1 MLARLF
7 IVNCQ
12 LQYALDDDVAGT
24 ANDAQTLT
32 LHNTGGTLTH
42 DGLVGGNG
50 DTENTGVVAC
60 KLSVYATRLPV
71 T

>member
-24 ANDAQTLT
+24 ANDTETLSFNHTGRTLT
-32 LHNTGGTLTH
+32 NE
-42 DGLVGGNG
+42 GLVGRNG
-50 DTENTGVVAC
+50 DTEATSVV
-60 KLSVYATRLPV
+60 T
-71 T
+71 